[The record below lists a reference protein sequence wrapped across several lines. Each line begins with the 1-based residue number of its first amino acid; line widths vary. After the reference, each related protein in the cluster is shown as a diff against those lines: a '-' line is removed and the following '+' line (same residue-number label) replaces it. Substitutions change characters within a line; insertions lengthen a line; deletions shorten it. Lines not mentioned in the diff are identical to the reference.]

1 MTTPLVSE
9 EIASQPHAWRQAAA
23 LAASA
28 PLPARGLRVAVVG
41 CGTSWFVAQAYAVR
55 RESLGHGVTDAF
67 AASEFPVE
75 RDYDLVVAI
84 SRSGTTTEVLDLLG
98 TLRGRVR
105 TLAVIGDPESP
116 GRGAADD
123 VVVLPFADERS
134 VVQTRFATS
143 ALTLL
148 RAGLGDDTE
157 SLAAA
162 ADEVVHWPVPEALLE
177 RTQFTFLGRGWS
189 VGLAHE
195 AALKAREAAIAWTES
210 YPAMDYRHG
219 PKAISDSD
227 SAVVFLGERPDG
239 LVAEVEA
246 TGALALWFDED
257 PQLTLV
263 RCQRFAVEYALSKGL
278 DPDRPRNLTRSIVLS
293 GE

>member
-9 EIASQPHAWRQAAA
+9 EIASQPHTWRRAAA
-23 LAASA
+23 LAASS
-28 PLPARGLRVAVVG
+28 PLPARGSRVAVVG
-41 CGTSWFVAQAYAVR
+41 CGTSWFIAQAYAAR

-67 AASEFPVE
+67 AASEFPAG

-84 SRSGTTTEVLDLLG
+84 SRSGTTTEVLDLLAA
-98 TLRGRVR
+98 LRGRVR
-105 TLAVIGDPESP
+105 TLAVIGDPDSP
-116 GRGAADD
+116 GRDAADE

-143 ALTLL
+143 TLSLL
-148 RAGLGDDTE
+148 RAGLSDDVE
-157 SLAAA
+157 ALATAA
-162 ADEVVHWPVPEALLE
+162 EEVVRWPVPQSLLD

-195 AALKAREAAIAWTES
+195 AALKTREAAIAWAES

-219 PKAISDSD
+219 PKAISDAN
-227 SAVVFLGERPDG
+227 SAVVFLGERPAG

-263 RCQRFAVEYALSKGL
+263 RCQRFAVEYALAKGL